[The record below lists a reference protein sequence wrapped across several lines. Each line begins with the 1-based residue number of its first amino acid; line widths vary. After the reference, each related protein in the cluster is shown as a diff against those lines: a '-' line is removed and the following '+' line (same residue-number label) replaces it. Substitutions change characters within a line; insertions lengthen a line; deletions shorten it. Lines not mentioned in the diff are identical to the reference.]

1 MARAQIISM
10 DFIMAFIIFM
20 GAISIF
26 FYSYQSN
33 IRSSNFKIDPKT
45 TFSKLANME
54 NSFLSGARLVNFDEY
69 IIDYESLTL
78 HEILKGTEN
87 ANYCIYLQNGTKI
100 LRNFEAV
107 EGDNN
112 IFFGDKKCGEVRF
125 TPTSEGPI
133 CMGKEAIIITKPVVF
148 NGGIMSLNV
157 LACEK

>member
-1 MARAQIISM
+1 MAKAQIISM

-33 IRSSNFKIDPKT
+33 IRSSNFKIDPKA
-45 TFSKLANME
+45 TFSKLTNME
-54 NSFLSGARLVNFDEY
+54 NSFLSGAKLVNFDEY
-69 IIDYESLTL
+69 ITGYDPLTL

-87 ANYCIYLQNGTKI
+87 ANYCIYLRNDTKI

-107 EGDNN
+107 ESDNN
-112 IFFGDKKCGEVRF
+112 IFFGEKKCGEVRF
-125 TPTSEGPI
+125 TPTSEEPI
-133 CMGKEAIIITKPVVF
+133 CRGKEAIIITKPVVF